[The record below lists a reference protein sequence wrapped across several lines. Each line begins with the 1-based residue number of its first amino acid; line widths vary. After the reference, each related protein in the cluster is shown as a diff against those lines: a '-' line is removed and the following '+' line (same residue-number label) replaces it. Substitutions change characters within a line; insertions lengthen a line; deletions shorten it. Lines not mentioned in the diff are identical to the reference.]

1 MLFFAL
7 ISDKVVPEIYAK
19 NAGIIGKIHGAKNE
33 PIPAKNAIMI
43 ETSAILLLHLN
54 FIKSLTQLVF
64 ILGFLDLNMNSRFYV
79 VIACLSVIAAVAYY
93 IGAPVSGGGL
103 GFDMMR

>member
-1 MLFFAL
+1 
-7 ISDKVVPEIYAK
+7 
-19 NAGIIGKIHGAKNE
+19 
-33 PIPAKNAIMI
+33 MI